1 MSEKVIAYDV
11 TLRDGTQGEGI
22 SFSVQDKI
30 RISHKID
37 ELGVK
42 YIEGGWPGSNA
53 RDEGF
58 FEQVKKEKYSNS
70 NIVAF
75 GSTRRAKTTCEKDSN
90 IQALLKAETSAVTIV
105 GKTWDF
111 HVSEALKISNE
122 ENFEL
127 ITDSINYLSK
137 RVDEVFFDA
146 EHFFD
151 GYKSNSDFSQ
161 NCLTT
166 ALESGATGV
175 VLCDTNGGT
184 TPWEISEIV
193 TNIKKTN
200 KNIILGI
207 HTHNDSG
214 LGVANALA
222 AVRAGAN
229 QVQGTINGYGERCGN
244 ANLCTIIANL
254 NLKMGINCI
263 SDKNLTKLYEVSNF
277 ISDMANLSKDGKA
290 PFIGKSAFAHK
301 GGIHVSAIVKNNLT
315 YEHVDPQKIGNQRRI
330 LISDLAGRS
339 NILYKLNEL
348 KIADEVSDENISE
361 ILSELKKLENY
372 GYEFEGVDA
381 SFELLV
387 KKVSNQYK
395 PKIELIETEINTR
408 QIVPSNESSAKVVI
422 KIDNEIIE
430 NTASGSGPVNALDL
444 ALRGALLDKFQ
455 FLNEVVLT
463 DYRVRVVG
471 GNKGTESLVRVIIES
486 SDKDI
491 TWSTIGVSKDIV
503 DASWKALI
511 DSIEF
516 KLMKAS
522 S

>member
-430 NTASGSGPVNALDL
+430 NTASGSGPVNALDI

>member
-58 FEQVKKEKYSNS
+58 FEQAKKEKYSNS

-75 GSTRRAKTTCEKDSN
+75 GSTRRAKSTCEQDSN

-111 HVSEALKISNE
+111 HVSEALKILNE
-122 ENFEL
+122 ENLEL
-127 ITDSINYLSK
+127 ISDSINYLSK

-151 GYKSNSDFSQ
+151 GYKSNPDFTQ

-184 TPWEISEIV
+184 TPWEITEIV

-200 KNIILGI
+200 KNTILGI

-263 SDKNLTKLYEVSNF
+263 SDENLTKLYEVSNF

-348 KIADEVSDENISE
+348 KIADKVSDKNISE

-486 SDKDI
+486 SDKDS

-516 KLMKAS
+516 KLMRAS

>member
-111 HVSEALKISNE
+111 HVSEALKISND

-127 ITDSINYLSK
+127 ISDSINYLSK

-151 GYKSNSDFSQ
+151 GYKSNSDFTKK
-161 NCLTT
+161 CLTT

-184 TPWEISEIV
+184 TPWEITEIV

-200 KNIILGI
+200 KNTILGI

-229 QVQGTINGYGERCGN
+229 QVQGTINGYGERCCN
-244 ANLCTIIANL
+244 ANFCTIIANL

-348 KIADEVSDENISE
+348 KIANEVSDENISE

-486 SDKDI
+486 SDKDS

-516 KLMKAS
+516 KLMRAS

>member
-127 ITDSINYLSK
+127 ISDSINYLSK

>member
-184 TPWEISEIV
+184 TPWEITEIV

>member
-1 MSEKVIAYDV
+1 MSKNVLAYDV

-22 SFSVQDKI
+22 SFSVKDKI
-30 RISHKID
+30 KVSHKID
-37 ELGVK
+37 ELGVE
-42 YIEGGWPGSNA
+42 YIEGGWPGSNE

-58 FEQVKKEKYSNS
+58 FREAKKQKYINS
-70 NIVAF
+70 KIVAF
-75 GSTRRAKTTCEKDSN
+75 GSTRRAKSTCDDDLN
-90 IQALLKAETSAVTIV
+90 IQALLKAETPAVTIV

-111 HVSEALKISNE
+111 HVSEALKITNE
-122 ENFEL
+122 ENLEL
-127 ITDSINYLSK
+127 ISDSIKYLSN
-137 RVDEVFFDA
+137 RTEEVFFDA

-151 GYKSNSDFSQ
+151 GFKANKEFTL
-161 NCLTT
+161 NCIDL
-166 ALESGATGV
+166 AVESGANGI

-184 TPWEISEIV
+184 TPWEIYDIVAEIKQKH
-193 TNIKKTN
+193 KK
-200 KNIILGI
+200 IVIGI

-254 NLKMGINCI
+254 NLKMGIKCI
-263 SDKNLTKLYEVSNF
+263 TDNKLKKLYEVSNY
-277 ISDMANLSKDGKA
+277 ISELANLGHDSKS
-290 PFIGKSAFAHK
+290 PFIGRSAFAHK
-301 GGIHVSAIVKNNLT
+301 GGIHVNAIVKNNLT
-315 YEHVDPQKIGNQRRI
+315 YEHINPEKVGNSRRI
-330 LISDLAGRS
+330 LISDLAGKS
-339 NILYKLNEL
+339 NILYKLKEL
-348 KIADEVSDENISE
+348 GIIKGVSDDNISE
-361 ILSELKKLENY
+361 ILSELKKLEND

-387 KKVSNQYK
+387 KTISGQYK

-408 QIVPSNESSAKVVI
+408 QIVPSNESSAKVVL
-422 KIDNEIIE
+422 KIDNETIE

-444 ALRGALLDKFQ
+444 ALRGALIDKYS
-455 FLNEVVLT
+455 FLNEVTLT

-471 GNKGTESLVRVIIES
+471 SNKGTESLVRVIIES
-486 SDKDI
+486 SDKD
-491 TWSTIGVSKDIV
+491 TSWSTIGVSSDIV
-503 DASWKALI
+503 DASWRALI

-516 KLMKAS
+516 KLMKIS

>member
-1 MSEKVIAYDV
+1 MSEKVTAYDV

-37 ELGVK
+37 DLGVE
-42 YIEGGWPGSNA
+42 YIEGGWPGSNE

-58 FEQVKKEKYSNS
+58 FNQAKKEKYSNS
-70 NIVAF
+70 KIVAF
-75 GSTRRAKTTCEKDSN
+75 GSTRRAKSTCDKDSN
-90 IQALLKAETSAVTIV
+90 IQALLKAETQAVTIV

-111 HVSEALKISNE
+111 HVSEALKISNDM
-122 ENFEL
+122 NINL
-127 ITDSINYLSK
+127 ISDSISYLST
-137 RVDEVFFDA
+137 RVREVFFDA

-151 GYKSNSDFSQ
+151 GYKANPIFTKECIKS
-161 NCLTT
+161 
-166 ALESGATGV
+166 ALDSGAKGV

-193 TNIKKTN
+193 SDIKETYKD
-200 KNIILGI
+200 IVLGI

-254 NLKMGINCI
+254 NLKMGIECI
-263 SDKNLTKLYEVSNF
+263 NEINLAKLYETSNY
-277 ISDMANLSKDGKA
+277 ISDMANLPKDSKA
-290 PFIGKSAFAHK
+290 PFIGRSAFAHK

-315 YEHVDPQKIGNQRRI
+315 YEHVDPEKVGNSRRI

-339 NILYKLNEL
+339 NVIYKLKEL
-348 KIADEVSDENISE
+348 EILEGVSDENILE
-361 ILSELKKLENY
+361 ILSELKKLENQ

-387 KKVSNQYK
+387 KRISNQYI
-395 PKIELIETEINTR
+395 PKIELVETEINTR

-422 KIDNEIIE
+422 KIDNQVIE
-430 NTASGSGPVNALDL
+430 NTATGSGPLNALDL
-444 ALRGALLDKFQ
+444 ALRGALLDKFE
-455 FLNEVVLT
+455 FINEVVLT

-486 SDKDI
+486 SDKSGS
-491 TWSTIGVSKDIV
+491 WSTIGVSKDIV

-516 KLMKAS
+516 KLMKVFS
-522 S
+522 

>member
-1 MSEKVIAYDV
+1 MSKEVVIYDV

-22 SFSVQDKI
+22 SFSVPDKI
-30 RISHKID
+30 KVSHKID

-42 YIEGGWPGSNA
+42 YIEGGWPGSNE

-58 FEQVKKEKYSNS
+58 FNQAKNEKYTNS
-70 NIVAF
+70 RIVAF
-75 GSTRRAKTTCEKDSN
+75 GSTRRAKSSCDEDLN
-90 IQALLKAETSAVTIV
+90 IQALLRSETSAVTIV

-111 HVSEALKISNE
+111 HVSEALRISN
-122 ENFEL
+122 NQNLEL
-127 ITDSINYLSK
+127 ISDSISYLSE
-137 RVDEVFFDA
+137 RVEEVFFDA

-151 GYKSNSDFSQ
+151 GYKADSKFTLDCINS
-161 NCLTT
+161 
-166 ALESGATGV
+166 AVKSGAKGI

-184 TPWEISEIV
+184 TPWEIFKIVSEI
-193 TNIKKTN
+193 
-200 KNIILGI
+200 KNTHSKIVLGI

-222 AVRAGAN
+222 AVQAGAN

-254 NLKMGINCI
+254 KLKMGIDSV
-263 SDKNLTKLYEVSNF
+263 SDEQLEKLYEVSNF
-277 ISDMANLSKDGKA
+277 ISEMANISNDSKA
-290 PFIGKSAFAHK
+290 PFIGRSAFAHK

-315 YEHVDPQKIGNQRRI
+315 YEHVSPEKIGNSRRI
-330 LISDLAGRS
+330 LISDLAGKS
-339 NILYKLNEL
+339 NILYKLDEL
-348 KIADEVSDENISE
+348 KITDGVSEENITE
-361 ILSELKKLENY
+361 ILSRLKKLEND

-387 KKVSNQYK
+387 KTISKQYK

-408 QIVPSNESSAKVVI
+408 QIVPSNESSARVMI
-422 KIDNEIIE
+422 RIDNEVIE

-444 ALRGALLDKFQ
+444 ALRGAMVDKYP

-486 SDKDI
+486 SDKSSR
-491 TWSTIGVSKDIV
+491 WSTIGVSSDIV

-516 KLMKAS
+516 KLMKIS